1 MMNDVDVSGINSM
14 INRAEMAWKKVI
26 REDNV
31 VGAKNN
37 IANDL
42 NDRCE
47 LDISC
52 YDMMKLGLDGRK
64 NLLNKR
70 EERYNPN
77 KQ

>member
-14 INRAEMAWKKVI
+14 IHRAEMAWKKAI

-31 VGAKNN
+31 TGGKNN
-37 IANDL
+37 LANDL

-52 YDMMKLGLDGRK
+52 YDMMKLGLDGRA

-77 KQ
+77 K